1 MDTISKNFT
10 GFDVFGMFIPGSIF
24 LFALGYL
31 IGVDDYNIFIV
42 LKDMNYILAVI
53 VYLTLCYVV
62 GTIMSNLGSI
72 MTFIFNKIYDNNDI
86 DATDEKIK
94 NILVNKYE
102 YDEDDFKKNKSNNY
116 SKEKILSAA
125 RKVIQINP
133 NYRRINVFLS
143 LTAISK
149 SMFMVVIL
157 ITIIQ
162 FFFGEI
168 EQISLYWINVIL
180 LTVFGFRCFRMWK
193 KCNEYTRNYF
203 ILEHKK

>member
-102 YDEDDFKKNKSNNY
+102 YDEDDFKKK
-116 SKEKILSAA
+116 
-125 RKVIQINP
+125 
-133 NYRRINVFLS
+133 
-143 LTAISK
+143 
-149 SMFMVVIL
+149 
-157 ITIIQ
+157 
-162 FFFGEI
+162 
-168 EQISLYWINVIL
+168 
-180 LTVFGFRCFRMWK
+180 
-193 KCNEYTRNYF
+193 
-203 ILEHKK
+203 